1 MFGLSEQL
9 KRLSDCGDPL
19 ETMGRVVDF
28 EVFRPALEKALAYGA
43 GTKGGR
49 PPYDPVAM
57 FKVLILAAQ
66 NTVSDASM
74 EFLIRD
80 RLSWLRFLGFDLG
93 APTPDENTIRLFR
106 EKLTRAG
113 AIDALFVAF
122 DRQLRDR
129 GYLPMGGQ
137 IVDATLVAAPKQ
149 RNTAAE
155 KDAIK
160 AGKSAAE
167 IWSDNPAKAAQK
179 DTDARWTLKF
189 VKARPLPSGRPGVD
203 IAIPSFGYKSSIAIC
218 RRYGFIRRGK
228 VTNGAR
234 FDGRMLRDVVIN
246 DNTASNVWADTAY
259 RSRSNEAWLTSI
271 GRVRSPR
278 AGRCQRAPRAPTP
291 PSPPCVPASTTC
303 SPGRR
308 TRWRCSSAP
317 SALRAPRRRSR
328 SPISPTTLI
337 AWSSTND
344 VQQWDSYARRRRF
357 PAITKSEAPPADRQ
371 RGETR
376 SRHAAAGT
384 RDMLMWVPNCQS
396 ASG

>member
-1 MFGLSEQL
+1 MRQAGLFGLADQL

-19 ETMGRVVDF
+19 ETMSRVVDF
-28 EVFRPALEKALAYGA
+28 EVFRPALEKALAYGD
-43 GTKGGR
+43 GTRGGR

-66 NTVSDASM
+66 NTVSDARM

-93 APTPDENTIRLFR
+93 ASTPDENTIRLFR

-122 DRQLRDR
+122 DRQLRER
-129 GYLPMGGQ
+129 GYLPMAGQ

-160 AGKSAAE
+160 AGRTAAE
-167 IWSDNPAKAAQK
+167 IWPDQPARAAQK

-189 VKARPLPSGRPGVD
+189 IKARVLPDGRPGID

-228 VTNGAR
+228 VTDAAR
-234 FDGRMLRDVVIN
+234 FDGRMLREVVTH
-246 DNTASNVWADTAY
+246 DNTASDVWADTAY
-259 RSRSNEAWLTSI
+259 RSRSNEAWLRSI
-271 GRVRSPR
+271 GRVSRIHRKKPKGKPMPARTARANAARSAVR
-278 AGRCQRAPRAPTP
+278 AHIEHVFARQKNQMGLFIRTIGIARAEAKITLANLAYNIDRLIFHERRAAT
-291 PSPPCVPASTTC
+291 A
-303 SPGRR
+303 
-308 TRWRCSSAP
+308 
-317 SALRAPRRRSR
+317 
-328 SPISPTTLI
+328 
-337 AWSSTND
+337 
-344 VQQWDSYARRRRF
+344 
-357 PAITKSEAPPADRQ
+357 
-371 RGETR
+371 
-376 SRHAAAGT
+376 
-384 RDMLMWVPNCQS
+384 
-396 ASG
+396 

>member
-1 MFGLSEQL
+1 MRQAGLFGLSDQL

-19 ETMGRVVDF
+19 ETMSRVVDF
-28 EVFRPALEKALAYGA
+28 EVFRAALEKALAYGD

-66 NTVSDASM
+66 NTVSDARM

-93 APTPDENTIRLFR
+93 AVTPDENTIRLFR

-122 DRQLRDR
+122 DRQLRER
-129 GYLPMGGQ
+129 GYLPMGGTCQGSSDAQHRWKAGGGGQ

-149 RNTAAE
+149 RNTAVE

-167 IWSDNPAKAAQK
+167 IWPDQPAKAAQK
-179 DTDARWTLKF
+179 DVDARWTLKF
-189 VKARPLPSGRPGVD
+189 AKGRPLPGGKPGVD

-228 VTNGAR
+228 VTDGAR
-234 FDGRMLRDVVIN
+234 FDGRMLRDVVTS
-246 DNTASNVWADTAY
+246 DNTASDVWADTAY
-259 RSRSNEAWLTSI
+259 RSRSNEAWLKSI
-271 GRVRSPR
+271 ARVSRVHRKKPKGKPMPARTARANAARSAVR
-278 AGRCQRAPRAPTP
+278 ARIEHVFARQKDQMGLFIRTIGIARAETKIGLANLAYNIDRLIFHERRAA
-291 PSPPCVPASTTC
+291 V
-303 SPGRR
+303 G
-308 TRWRCSSAP
+308 
-317 SALRAPRRRSR
+317 
-328 SPISPTTLI
+328 
-337 AWSSTND
+337 
-344 VQQWDSYARRRRF
+344 
-357 PAITKSEAPPADRQ
+357 
-371 RGETR
+371 
-376 SRHAAAGT
+376 
-384 RDMLMWVPNCQS
+384 
-396 ASG
+396 